1 MFIEQAVETV
11 PAYPNICFV
20 VDDYDNTFEDVV
32 SIQALNYK
40 MTLSLFTMED
50 SGLEF
55 GVDGLILVVFRLSS
69 KGWATCNDCQ
79 KLP

>member
-1 MFIEQAVETV
+1 MSTGAWLGSCGLFIKQAVETV

-40 MTLSLFTMED
+40 MTLSLLHYQVE
-50 SGLEF
+50 SLE
-55 GVDGLILVVFRLSS
+55 
-69 KGWATCNDCQ
+69 
-79 KLP
+79 